1 VSDSCSLVALHMFC
15 HIGGQKIF
23 PKLAPPRNPGVV
35 VSVKK
40 NYNVG
45 GIKEACNGA
54 LAEYTVEMPVL
65 NLPHVLYCFE
75 FSDAEKNV
83 IFRRG
88 ISCRDLKE
96 TMLGSG
102 FQFGDHFAKFTYE
115 FQFTGLHQMTFW
127 KNPIS
132 ASDMSC
138 DYIPTSVG
146 HGCDCVARDLRLVV
160 LGVTDSTSVVVFN
173 GLMHDHIEEKTV
185 IVNLMSYRKVKCRF
199 YHCPTSSCKKNK
211 NYL

>member
-1 VSDSCSLVALHMFC
+1 MFGGSMRCMCVRHENRRRVHLIPCCSRL
-15 HIGGQKIF
+15 
-23 PKLAPPRNPGVV
+23 
-35 VSVKK
+35 
-40 NYNVG
+40 
-45 GIKEACNGA
+45 
-54 LAEYTVEMPVL
+54 
-65 NLPHVLYCFE
+65 
-75 FSDAEKNV
+75 
-83 IFRRG
+83 
-88 ISCRDLKE
+88 
-96 TMLGSG
+96 
-102 FQFGDHFAKFTYE
+102 
-115 FQFTGLHQMTFW
+115 FTGLHQMTFW

-185 IVNLMSYRKVKCRF
+185 IVNLHPYRKFKCRF
-199 YHCPTSSCKKNK
+199 YHCPTSSCKRNK